1 MFKHSRYSY
10 LAVFLLVSLIVT
22 ILLPTTALART
33 KSAAKSAVVSQDKQ
47 DKKEKQKDEARKDDK
62 SKLSKQERKYIEIFR
77 FSKNRYDTNPDFRE
91 EVDQAYRRMQRE
103 HSEHAFLINIR
114 DAADDQVTRSGDRVK
129 VEDTLYDNPLAQDYV
144 NRVGQSL
151 VPQGSNKLYAFKIT
165 LNPIP
170 DARSLST
177 GTVYLSTGL
186 LSSVDNEAQ
195 LAYVLGHEI
204 AHVEKEHWKDDVL
217 VANGLDEWNEKQ
229 QQKRAVTGLAA
240 KIGLGIVTGGL
251 VNAGN
256 FGAAG
261 ATIALDSMVPT
272 IFKLVIPN
280 AVVSWEK
287 QQEDEADQLSL
298 RYMLER
304 KYDPREVPKFYA
316 KLKGTTQRDKRAGL
330 GFMASAARVAE
341 REDFLVPA
349 IVGLGSP
356 STMLFYGAVDL
367 SMRQKVKGYIEA
379 AQPTP
384 ESKPDTG
391 KSLDPSRNAEGRGA
405 AAQNTV
411 SGELA
416 AEIQKRL
423 EAGDLVGTSAE
434 FESVMGAIRR
444 DNGIRAYYYD
454 MFQIAR
460 DNLEESLKIRSNDP
474 YTHFYYGK
482 VLKLTARTLQEK
494 SRAFGEFVQAIQ
506 YDKRKVLAEPYLYR
520 ALSMIDNKNPQMKE
534 IVDNLK
540 EYVGIYQREHSG
552 ALPPNMDV
560 IYDYMQEAGETAWT
574 ATPAINVSTK
584 NIDPIGV
591 MSSSVSRTPAN
602 VIPTST
608 QPQTEQSSPEKK
620 RGTRRP

>member
-1 MFKHSRYSY
+1 MSKSRYSY
-10 LAVFLLVSLIVT
+10 LAGSLTVSLVVT
-22 ILLPTTALART
+22 LLLPTASIART
-33 KSAAKSAVVSQDKQ
+33 KSTSRVLLVSQGKQ
-47 DKKEKQKDEARKDDK
+47 DKKEKSKEEAKKDDK
-62 SKLSKQERKYIEIFR
+62 AKLSKQERKYLEIMR

-91 EVDQAYRRMQRE
+91 EVEEAYRRMQRE
-103 HSEHAFLINIR
+103 HSEYAFLINIR
-114 DAADDQVTRSGDRVK
+114 DSADEQVTRSGDRVK
-129 VEDTLYDNPLAQDYV
+129 IEDTLYDNPLAQDYV

-170 DARSLST
+170 EARSLST

-195 LAYVLGHEI
+195 LAYVLGHEV
-204 AHVEKEHWKDDVL
+204 AHVEKEHWRDDVL
-217 VANGLDEWNEKQ
+217 VANGVDEWNEKQ
-229 QQKRAVTGLAA
+229 QQKRVVGGMAA
-240 KIGLGIVTGGL
+240 SIGLGLLSGGL
-251 VNAGN
+251 LRSGN
-256 FGAAG
+256 FGGAG
-261 ATIALDSMVPT
+261 AALAANSMVPT

-280 AVVSWEK
+280 AVVSWER

-316 KLKGTTQRDKRAGL
+316 KLKGSTQRDKRAGL
-330 GFMASAARVAE
+330 GFMANAARVAE

-367 SMRQKVKGYIEA
+367 NMRQKLKGSLA
-379 AQPTP
+379 SAQPAAET
-384 ESKPDTG
+384 KPDTG
-391 KSLDPSRNAEGRGA
+391 KSLDPSRNAESRATA
-405 AAQNTV
+405 AENTV

-416 AEIQKRL
+416 AEIQRRL

-434 FESVMGAIRR
+434 FESVMGGMRR
-444 DNGIRAYYYD
+444 DNGIRAFYYD
-454 MFQIAR
+454 MFQTAR
-460 DNLEESLKIRSNDP
+460 DNLEESLRIRSNDP

-506 YDKRKVLAEPYLYR
+506 YDKRRVLAEPYLYR

-540 EYVGIYQREHSG
+540 EYVGIYQREHGG

-560 IYDYMQEAGETAWT
+560 IYDYMQEAGETGWA
-574 ATPAINVSTK
+574 AIPAMNVSTK

-591 MSSSVSRTPAN
+591 MSPAVIRTSAN
-602 VIPTST
+602 AMPPST

-620 RGTRRP
+620 RGVRRP